1 MSMDGTMR
9 DQYMSALFDEVGT
22 GAMQMAQVIQNI
34 RRPGARLA
42 AAMFFFK
49 CVVDSNDLPMS
60 ELFASVTRM
69 EKEATRHQNS
79 KLAGARA
86 YIENDFLSHD

>member
-1 MSMDGTMR
+1 MDDTVR
-9 DQYMSALFDEVGT
+9 DQYMNAVFDEVGT
-22 GAMQMAQVIQNI
+22 GAMQMAQCIQNI

-49 CVVDSNDLPMS
+49 CVVDSNHLPQA
-60 ELFASVTRM
+60 ELFESVVRM
-69 EKEATRHQNS
+69 EKEATKHQNS

-86 YIENDFLSHD
+86 YIENDFLKHD

>member
-1 MSMDGTMR
+1 MKPAMR
-9 DQYMSALFDEVGT
+9 DEYMNAVFDEVGR
-22 GAMQMAQVIQNI
+22 GAMQMAQVIQDI
-34 RRPGARLA
+34 RKPGARLA

-49 CVVDSNDLPMS
+49 CVLDSNKLPQA
-60 ELFASVTRM
+60 ELFASVARM
-69 EKEATRHQNS
+69 EKEATRHQNA